1 MAQVAH
7 PAVAQIHGVESWRAS
22 NETTNTDAAILADFR
37 CRLEA
42 EFRGVGIERVR
53 GVVPGGEPG
62 ASRVLV
68 VRNADAAAALLHS
81 RLPKPMR

>member
-1 MAQVAH
+1 M
-7 PAVAQIHGVESWRAS
+7 SDDS

-68 VRNADAAAALLHS
+68 VRKRRCGGRPPGDGRHS
-81 RLPKPMR
+81 RLPKQRCGDSR

>member
-1 MAQVAH
+1 M
-7 PAVAQIHGVESWRAS
+7 SDDS

-68 VRNADAAAALLHS
+68 VRKRRCGGRPPPQQVAEADAV
-81 RLPKPMR
+81 R